1 MNCKLLRKKLS
12 KIIMCNLS
20 ERIEEKAIQKGIAL
34 GMERGMERGMKRGM
48 EQGELT
54 QLASLVKKGLLSLEI
69 ALQEAGEIN
78 KDKLLEMLQL

>member
-34 GMERGMERGMKRGM
+34 GMKRGM
-48 EQGELT
+48 EQGKLT